1 MSRAAID
8 ASLKTLASGKQ
19 LFQVFANQG
28 FVALGQRNQGMELMG
43 ILFVDFKVLK
53 SGPINGDVPEVR
65 IQPDNQRR
73 SGEVNGHPGQ
83 TLERV
88 SHSLATGH
96 DSMEENPVPLI
107 FKQINEIVIG
117 QIGCQSDE

>member
-43 ILFVDFKVLK
+43 ILFVDFKVL
-53 SGPINGDVPEVR
+53 P
-65 IQPDNQRR
+65 
-73 SGEVNGHPGQ
+73 
-83 TLERV
+83 
-88 SHSLATGH
+88 SL
-96 DSMEENPVPLI
+96 
-107 FKQINEIVIG
+107 
-117 QIGCQSDE
+117 

>member
-73 SGEVNGHPGQ
+73 SGKLMAIRARPWS
-83 TLERV
+83 V
-88 SHSLATGH
+88 SPIAWP
-96 DSMEENPVPLI
+96 PVT
-107 FKQINEIVIG
+107 IV
-117 QIGCQSDE
+117 

>member
-19 LFQVFANQG
+19 LFQVFADQG
-28 FVALGQRNQGMELMG
+28 LVALGQRNQGMELMG
-43 ILFVDFKVLK
+43 ILFVDFKVFK
-53 SGPINGDVPEVR
+53 PGPINGDVPKVGV
-65 IQPDNQRR
+65 QSDNQRR
-73 SGEVNGHPGQ
+73 LGKVDGHPGQ
-83 TLERV
+83 ALERV
-88 SHSLATGH
+88 SHSLTTGH

-107 FKQINEIVIG
+107 FKQIDEVVIG